1 MIYLFVAGMLIVCG
15 AIYTLHLNTVPDE
28 TVKMSLKAFK
38 LYLETFPEQWEI
50 DTFYPEYI
58 MWDESRI
65 AVRFCLFDH
74 IRYCFFYWKVIREQR
89 KERQRILARDFV
101 VDLYARVQEGYH
113 ELREYD
119 QASKDDTDNGD
130 L

>member
-1 MIYLFVAGMLIVCG
+1 MIYLFVAGVLVVCG

-28 TVKMSLKAFK
+28 TVKMSFKAFK
-38 LYLETFPEQWEI
+38 LYLGTFPKQWEI

-74 IRYCFFYWKVIREQR
+74 IRYCFFYRKVVREQR
-89 KERQRILARDFV
+89 REAQRELAKDFV
-101 VDLYARVQEGYH
+101 LDVYSHIQEGYR

-119 QASKDDTDNGD
+119 QTTKDSTESDG